1 MAVKY
6 LRQLKTGTIYNYTD
20 ILAKRRDM
28 VPYDSDQAKAR
39 IVALKNM
46 LEHRKPTIAEGTAVS
61 KEAEAIKVEA
71 AELAGLE
78 KQLEATE
85 AAEEKAIEDAA
96 LPPGSK
102 KLNDDTPIKP
112 EDTAEIFT
120 QETLSKDPKYQKA
133 CGMKSR
139 NEVEEYML
147 VEFGQ
152 EIDISRPFKDL
163 KEYAIQQTRKRILEG

>member
-39 IVALKNM
+39 IAALKNM
-46 LEHRKPTIAEGTAVS
+46 LEHRKPTTAEGSAVS
-61 KEAEAIKVEA
+61 KEAEEIKREA
-71 AELAGLE
+71 AELASLE
-78 KQLEATE
+78 KQVEASE
-85 AAEEKAIEDAA
+85 VAEEKAIEDAS
-96 LPPGSK
+96 LPPGSRR
-102 KLNDDTPIKP
+102 LDDDSPIKP
-112 EDTAEIFT
+112 EETAENFT

-152 EIDISRPFKDL
+152 EIDISQPFKDL
-163 KEYAIQQTRKRILEG
+163 KEYAIQQTRKRILEV